1 MTTIPDT
8 AEWSS
13 ALPWHTQMEIS
24 FIYMNHPHWSLT
36 MAPGAPLGPFLPRLP
51 SSPRLP
57 SRPRRPR
64 GPGGP
69 GAPWLP
75 VSPCNPWAPS
85 MPLTPLMPVGPRMP
99 RGPVGPLA
107 PCVAVSRGSD
117 QWVVQMLIF
126 FNGLVRNCIQVYAID
141 KYECHTVHQWPLEM

>member
-1 MTTIPDT
+1 
-8 AEWSS
+8 
-13 ALPWHTQMEIS
+13 
-24 FIYMNHPHWSLT
+24 
-36 MAPGAPLGPFLPRLP
+36 
-51 SSPRLP
+51 
-57 SRPRRPR
+57 
-64 GPGGP
+64 
-69 GAPWLP
+69 
-75 VSPCNPWAPS
+75 

-141 KYECHTVHQWPLEM
+141 KYECHTVHQ